1 MKNVILNLKVYFF
14 MLSHV
19 MSITKREKNK
29 QFIISF
35 VFFPEELAFALT

>member
-14 MLSHV
+14 MSCHV
-19 MSITKREKNK
+19 MSITKREKIT

-35 VFFPEELAFALT
+35 FFREELAFTEA

>member
-1 MKNVILNLKVYFF
+1 MKNVILNLKVYF

-19 MSITKREKNK
+19 VSITKREKNK

-35 VFFPEELAFALT
+35 FFFREELAFALT

>member
-14 MLSHV
+14 MSSLV